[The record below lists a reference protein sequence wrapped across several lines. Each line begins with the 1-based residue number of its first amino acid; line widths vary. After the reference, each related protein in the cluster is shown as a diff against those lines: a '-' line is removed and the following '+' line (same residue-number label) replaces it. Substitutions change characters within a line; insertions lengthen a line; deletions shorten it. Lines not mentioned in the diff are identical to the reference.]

1 MFVRWKCECSCGNII
16 ETTSSRLLSEHVKS
30 CGCLKNKTTNMSG
43 IHLHRLTF
51 LYPDGNN
58 KLNWICRCDCGNII
72 SVNKNNVKRG
82 LTKSCGCL
90 HSENVSEK
98 LTINLVGERF
108 GRLVVQ
114 KRDNSKPKSQGVYW
128 ICKCDCGNEVSII
141 THSLK
146 EGTTTSCGC
155 YKNEK
160 VSERFS
166 LNLDG
171 KKFGKLTVLTRNG
184 SFVGEDGLKYS
195 QWLCKCECGS
205 IKTIRGHDLVRG
217 SVTSCGCTIS
227 RGEESIRKYLNE
239 MNINYKTQYG
249 FRELK
254 SNKGWMLKFD
264 FAIFDNNENLM
275 CLIEYQGQQHY
286 DNSYG
291 WFGEQQRNETDPLK
305 RNYCKNNNI
314 PLFEIRYDS
323 NIKSELIN
331 ILSNLK
337 IYTSIPCQVS

>member
-1 MFVRWKCECSCGNII
+1 M
-16 ETTSSRLLSEHVKS
+16 
-30 CGCLKNKTTNMSG
+30 
-43 IHLHRLTF
+43 
-51 LYPDGNN
+51 
-58 KLNWICRCDCGNII
+58 KL
-72 SVNKNNVKRG
+72 
-82 LTKSCGCL
+82 
-90 HSENVSEK
+90 
-98 LTINLVGERF
+98 
-108 GRLVVQ
+108 
-114 KRDNSKPKSQGVYW
+114 
-128 ICKCDCGNEVSII
+128 
-141 THSLK
+141 
-146 EGTTTSCGC
+146 
-155 YKNEK
+155 
-160 VSERFS
+160 
-166 LNLDG
+166 
-171 KKFGKLTVLTRNG
+171 
-184 SFVGEDGLKYS
+184 
-195 QWLCKCECGS
+195 
-205 IKTIRGHDLVRG
+205 
-217 SVTSCGCTIS
+217 
-227 RGEESIRKYLNE
+227 
-239 MNINYKTQYG
+239 NINYKTQYG